1 MPRHDSGPYKYI
13 SNFIIIDYY
22 YYYYYYYFYYILLL
36 IYYILLYLF
45 VLIDSLTS
53 PNFAIWTVK
62 IKYCQLI
69 NYFWQIA

>member
-13 SNFIIIDYY
+13 SNFIII
-22 YYYYYYYFYYILLL
+22 YYYFYYILLL

-53 PNFAIWTVK
+53 PNFAIWTAK